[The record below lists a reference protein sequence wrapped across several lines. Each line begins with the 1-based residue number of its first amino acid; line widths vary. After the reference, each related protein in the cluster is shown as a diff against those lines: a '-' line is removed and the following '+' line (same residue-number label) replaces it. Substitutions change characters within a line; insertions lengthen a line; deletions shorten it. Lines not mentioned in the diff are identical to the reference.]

1 MADPGTF
8 VLATTNPNKA
18 REIREIFAACD
29 LGIEL
34 VDRPPGVGEVEET
47 EDTLL
52 GNARLKAR
60 ALVEATGLPAIAE
73 DTGIEVEALSG
84 APGVRS
90 ARYAGEPSDD
100 EANVDKVL
108 SELGPRV
115 GPAQRR
121 ARFVTVAVAM
131 WPDGR
136 ETTAEGTVEGW
147 IAGERRGRGGF
158 GYDPVFVPF
167 ESDGRTF
174 GELAEASPDFKNA
187 LSHRGR
193 AFRALA
199 DGLAANGSS
208 NTSPA
213 PAAPS
218 PPATDA
224 GPAAAAGSR
233 TERATGA
240 GTQPATGAGA
250 QPASPRRRWL
260 PRTVRHLAELLIVGF
275 IVEYFVVPQIGGTH
289 EALHVLASANPFL
302 PLAALVLEIFSLVAY
317 FEFTR
322 SLIPRESDPGL
333 ATLSRIQL
341 STLALSHC
349 VPGGNAVGYSLG
361 YRLLLRSGVS
371 TTDAGFALAT
381 QGLGSA
387 VVLNAIFL
395 LALIVSLPLYGFQV
409 AYLTVAII
417 GVLLMAFLAGLVVL
431 FTKGDE
437 RAAKLVRTIG
447 AKLPFLEPET
457 LPRLFARLVARVK
470 ELATDRRRLGE
481 SVFFASANWLFDM
494 ASLFVF
500 VGAFGRWVNPVAL
513 VIAYGVANIAA
524 AVPLTPG
531 GLGVVEA
538 TVSSILVGFGTPRTI
553 AIWGVIGWR
562 LVNFWLPIPVGGAA
576 YLSLKVHPPADNQAG
591 LAARRALWRGSMA
604 VGRRPVRP
612 GRSHPCSRC
621 PVPVHKHPR
630 GRRYRR
636 RPGTVIGPPC

>member
-1 MADPGTF
+1 VGEPGTF

-29 LGIEL
+29 PGIEL

-60 ALVEATGLPAIAE
+60 ALVEATGMPAIAE
-73 DTGIEVEALSG
+73 DTGIEVEALAG

-90 ARYAGEPSDD
+90 ARYAGEPSDE

-108 SELGPRV
+108 AELGPRV
-115 GPAQRR
+115 GPEQRR
-121 ARFVTVAVAM
+121 ARFVTVAIAM

-167 ESDGRTF
+167 EADGRTF
-174 GELAEASPDFKNA
+174 GELAEASPDAKNA

-199 DGLAANGSS
+199 SGLARE
-208 NTSPA
+208 
-213 PAAPS
+213 PS
-218 PPATDA
+218 
-224 GPAAAAGSR
+224 GNS
-233 TERATGA
+233 
-240 GTQPATGAGA
+240 
-250 QPASPRRRWL
+250 SPRSWSSLTSDAETADQAADEPGPEPADEPGPEPARRRRPWL

-302 PLAALVLEIFSLVAY
+302 PFASLVMESLSLIAY

-322 SLIPRESDPGL
+322 SLIPKDSDPGL
-333 ATLSRIQL
+333 VTLSRIQL

-395 LALIVSLPLYGFQV
+395 LALIVSLPLYGFQL
-409 AYLTVAII
+409 AYLLVAVI
-417 GVLLMAFLAGLVVL
+417 GVILMAFLAGLVVL
-431 FTKGDE
+431 FTKGDQ
-437 RAAKLVRTIG
+437 RAAKLVRAIG
-447 AKLPFLEPET
+447 ARLPFLEPET

-470 ELATDRRRLGE
+470 ELSTDRHQLGK

-494 ASLFVF
+494 GSLFLF

-513 VIAYGVANIAA
+513 IIAYGVANIAA
-524 AVPLTPG
+524 ALPITPG

-591 LAARRALWRGSMA
+591 LAARRALWRA
-604 VGRRPVRP
+604 RWRWVVELFGRDAPTPVVD
-612 GRSHPCSRC
+612 GRFPAM
-621 PVPVHKHPR
+621 
-630 GRRYRR
+630 
-636 RPGTVIGPPC
+636 GTLEDVDAPAPSSPAQGPP

>member
-1 MADPGTF
+1 MAEPGTF

-18 REIREIFAACD
+18 REIREIFASCD

-34 VDRPPGVGEVEET
+34 VDRPASVGEVEET
-47 EDTLL
+47 EETLL

-73 DTGIEVEALSG
+73 DTGMEVEALAG

-108 SELGPRV
+108 SELKPRV
-115 GPAQRR
+115 GPDQRR
-121 ARFVTVAVAM
+121 ARFVTVAGAM

-136 ETTAEGTVEGW
+136 ETIAEGSVEGW

-174 GELAEASPDFKNA
+174 GELAEVSPDAKNA

-193 AFRALA
+193 AFRSLA
-199 DGLAANGSS
+199 HRLASGTPLETETETEMETKAE
-208 NTSPA
+208 PA
-213 PAAPS
+213 
-218 PPATDA
+218 
-224 GPAAAAGSR
+224 GR
-233 TERATGA
+233 H
-240 GTQPATGAGA
+240 
-250 QPASPRRRWL
+250 RRWL

-275 IVEYFVVPQIGGTH
+275 IIEYFVVPQIGGTH
-289 EALHVLASANPFL
+289 EALHVLANANPFL
-302 PLAALVLEIFSLVAY
+302 PLAALVLEILSLVSY
-317 FEFTR
+317 FQFTR
-322 SLIPRESDPGL
+322 TLIPKESDPGL
-333 ATLSRIQL
+333 VTLSRIQL

-349 VPGGNAVGYSLG
+349 VPGGSAVGYSLG
-361 YRLLLRSGVS
+361 YRLLLRSGVN

-395 LALIVSLPLYGFQV
+395 LGLIVSIPLYGFQP

-417 GVLLMAFLAGLVVL
+417 GVLLLAFLAGLVVL

-437 RAAKLVRTIG
+437 RAARLVRTIG
-447 AKLPFLEPET
+447 AKVPFLEPET
-457 LPRLFARLVARVK
+457 LPRLFARLVERVK
-470 ELATDRRRLGE
+470 ELSTDRRRLGE
-481 SVFFASANWLFDM
+481 SVTFASANWLFDM
-494 ASLFVF
+494 GSLFVF

-524 AVPLTPG
+524 AIPLTPG

-538 TVSSILVGFGTPRTI
+538 TVSGILVGFGTPRTI

-576 YLSLKVHPPADNQAG
+576 YLSLKVHPPADDQAG
-591 LAARRALWRGSMA
+591 LAARRAIWRARWGW
-604 VGRRPVRP
+604 VVELFGRAAPTPVAS
-612 GRSHPCSRC
+612 GRFPSVSSLEDADAPA
-621 PVPVHKHPR
+621 PR
-630 GRRYRR
+630 A
-636 RPGTVIGPPC
+636 PL

>member
-1 MADPGTF
+1 MAEQGTF

-18 REIREIFAACD
+18 REIREIFASCD

-34 VDRPPGVGEVEET
+34 VDRPASVGEVEET
-47 EDTLL
+47 EQTLL

-73 DTGIEVEALSG
+73 DTGIEVEALAG

-108 SELGPRV
+108 SELKPRV
-115 GPAQRR
+115 GPDQRR

-136 ETTAEGTVEGW
+136 ETVAEGTVEGW
-147 IAGERRGRGGF
+147 IARERRGRGGF

-174 GELAEASPDFKNA
+174 GELAEASPEAKNV

-199 DGLAANGSS
+199 HRLSAGTDADVALE
-208 NTSPA
+208 
-213 PAAPS
+213 PAAK
-218 PPATDA
+218 
-224 GPAAAAGSR
+224 
-233 TERATGA
+233 
-240 GTQPATGAGA
+240 A
-250 QPASPRRRWL
+250 QPGGHRRWL

-289 EALHVLASANPFL
+289 EALHVLANANPFL
-302 PLAALVLEIFSLVAY
+302 PLAALVLEIFSLVSY
-317 FEFTR
+317 FQFTR
-322 SLIPRESDPGL
+322 SLIPKGSDPGL

-349 VPGGNAVGYSLG
+349 VPGGSAVGYSLG
-361 YRLLLRSGVS
+361 YRLLMRSGVS

-395 LALIVSLPLYGFQV
+395 LGLIVSIPLYGFQP

-417 GVLLMAFLAGLVVL
+417 GVLLLAFLAGLVVL

-437 RAAKLVRTIG
+437 RAARLVRTIG
-447 AKLPFLEPET
+447 AKVPFLEPET
-457 LPRLFARLVARVK
+457 LPRLFARLVERVK
-470 ELATDRRRLGE
+470 ELSTDRRRLGE
-481 SVFFASANWLFDM
+481 SVGFASANWLFDM
-494 ASLFVF
+494 GSLFLF

-524 AVPLTPG
+524 AIPLTPG

-538 TVSSILVGFGTPRTI
+538 TVSGILVGFGTPRTI

-591 LAARRALWRGSMA
+591 LAARRAVWRA
-604 VGRRPVRP
+604 RWRWVVDLFGRDAPTPVVP
-612 GRSHPCSRC
+612 GRFPSMGSLEDADT
-621 PVPVHKHPR
+621 PVPGAPS
-630 GRRYRR
+630 
-636 RPGTVIGPPC
+636 

>member
-1 MADPGTF
+1 VAEPGTF

-34 VDRPPGVGEVEET
+34 VDRPPGVGDVEET

-60 ALVEATGLPAIAE
+60 ALVQATGLPAIAE
-73 DTGIEVEALSG
+73 DTGIEVEALAG

-100 EANVDKVL
+100 DANVDKVL

-115 GPAQRR
+115 GPEQRR

-136 ETTAEGTVEGW
+136 ETSAEGTVEGW

-174 GELAEASPDFKNA
+174 GELAEASPDAKNA

-199 DGLAANGSS
+199 HGLAG
-208 NTSPA
+208 
-213 PAAPS
+213 
-218 PPATDA
+218 
-224 GPAAAAGSR
+224 
-233 TERATGA
+233 EGA
-240 GTQPATGAGA
+240 GGACPPPTPGPLPTSSEEPPPGTETSA
-250 QPASPRRRWL
+250 EPGERRRRWL
-260 PRTVRHLAELLIVGF
+260 PRTVRRLAELLIVGF

-302 PLAALVLEIFSLVAY
+302 PVAALVLEIFSLIAY
-317 FEFTR
+317 FELTR
-322 SLIPRESDPGL
+322 SLIPKETDPGL
-333 ATLSRIQL
+333 ATLSRIEL

-349 VPGGNAVGYSLG
+349 VPGGSAVGYSLG

-395 LALIVSLPLYGFQV
+395 LALIVSLPLYGFQL
-409 AYLTVAII
+409 AYLTVAVI
-417 GVLLMAFLAGLVVL
+417 GVLLMAFLAALIVL
-431 FTKGDE
+431 FTKGNE
-437 RAAKLVRTIG
+437 RAAKLVRAIG

-470 ELATDRRRLGE
+470 ELSTDRRRLAE
-481 SVFFASANWLFDM
+481 SVSFASANWLLDM

-524 AVPLTPG
+524 AIPLTPG

-591 LAARRALWRGSMA
+591 LAARRALWRARWQWVVDLFGRDAPTPVLDRRFPSMSNLEDA
-604 VGRRPVRP
+604 DTGAP
-612 GRSHPCSRC
+612 S
-621 PVPVHKHPR
+621 
-630 GRRYRR
+630 
-636 RPGTVIGPPC
+636 GPS

>member
-1 MADPGTF
+1 VADPGTF

-29 LGIEL
+29 LGTEL

-47 EDTLL
+47 EATLL

-60 ALVEATGLPAIAE
+60 ALVEATGMPAIAE
-73 DTGIEVEALSG
+73 DTGLEVEALAG

-115 GPAQRR
+115 GPEQRR

-147 IAGERRGRGGF
+147 IAKERRGRGGF

-199 DGLAANGSS
+199 DGLAADGSLGSS
-208 NTSPA
+208 PAGRLPTVPGA
-213 PAAPS
+213 PA
-218 PPATDA
+218 
-224 GPAAAAGSR
+224 R
-233 TERATGA
+233 
-240 GTQPATGAGA
+240 
-250 QPASPRRRWL
+250 RRRWL

-302 PLAALVLEIFSLVAY
+302 PIAALVFEVLSLVAY

-322 SLIPRESDPGL
+322 SLIPKETDPGL

-395 LALIVSLPLYGFQV
+395 VALIVSLPLYGFQV

-417 GVLLMAFLAGLVVL
+417 GVVLMAFLAGLVVL

-437 RAAKLVRTIG
+437 RAAKLVRAIG
-447 AKLPFLEPET
+447 TRLPFLEPET

-470 ELATDRRRLGE
+470 ELSTDRRRLGE
-481 SVFFASANWLFDM
+481 SVMFASANWLLDM
-494 ASLFVF
+494 SSLFVF

-576 YLSLKVHPPADNQAG
+576 YLSLKVHPPADDQAG
-591 LAARRALWRGSMA
+591 LAARRALWRA
-604 VGRRPVRP
+604 RWRWVVDLFGRDAPTPVVDARFP
-612 GRSHPCSRC
+612 PISTLGDAETTARS
-621 PVPVHKHPR
+621 
-630 GRRYRR
+630 
-636 RPGTVIGPPC
+636 GPS

>member
-1 MADPGTF
+1 MAETGTF

-18 REIREIFAACD
+18 REIREIFAVCD
-29 LGIEL
+29 PGIEL
-34 VDRPPGVGEVEET
+34 VDRPPGVGEIEET

-73 DTGIEVEALSG
+73 DTGIEVEALAG

-90 ARYAGEPSDD
+90 ARYAGEPSNE

-108 SELGPRV
+108 AELGPRV
-115 GPAQRR
+115 GPEQRR

-136 ETTAEGTVEGW
+136 EASAEGTVEGW

-167 ESDGRTF
+167 EADGRTF
-174 GELAEASPDFKNA
+174 GELAEASPDAKNA

-199 DGLAANGSS
+199 SGLAGNARGNLSPSS
-208 NTSPA
+208 LSPA
-213 PAAPS
+213 P
-218 PPATDA
+218 PAEPT
-224 GPAAAAGSR
+224 SR
-233 TERATGA
+233 AR
-240 GTQPATGAGA
+240 P
-250 QPASPRRRWL
+250 WL
-260 PRTVRHLAELLIVGF
+260 PRTVRHLAELLIIFF
-275 IVEYFVVPQIGGTH
+275 IVEYFLVPQIGGTH
-289 EALHVLASANPFL
+289 EALHVLAGANPFL
-302 PLAALVLEIFSLVAY
+302 PFAALVLEVLSLVSY

-322 SLIPRESDPGL
+322 SLIPKETDPGL

-395 LALIVSLPLYGFQV
+395 VALIVSLPLYGFQL
-409 AYLTVAII
+409 AYLFVAVI
-417 GVLLMAFLAGLVVL
+417 GVVLMAFLAGLVVL
-431 FTKGDE
+431 FTKGDQ
-437 RAAKLVRTIG
+437 RAAKLVRAIG

-470 ELATDRRRLGE
+470 DLSTDRRQLGK
-481 SVFFASANWLFDM
+481 SVFFASANWLFDVG
-494 ASLFVF
+494 SLFLF

-513 VIAYGVANIAA
+513 LIAYGVANIAA
-524 AVPLTPG
+524 ALPITPG

-576 YLSLKVHPPADNQAG
+576 YLSLKVHPPAGNQAG
-591 LAARRALWRGSMA
+591 LAARRALWRA
-604 VGRRPVRP
+604 RWRWVVELFGRDAPTPVVDGRFPPISTLEQADAPAAP
-612 GRSHPCSRC
+612 GPAQA
-621 PVPVHKHPR
+621 
-630 GRRYRR
+630 
-636 RPGTVIGPPC
+636 PPC

>member
-1 MADPGTF
+1 MAEPGTF

-34 VDRPPGVGEVEET
+34 VDRPPGVGDVEET

-60 ALVEATGLPAIAE
+60 ALVQATGLPAIAE
-73 DTGIEVEALSG
+73 DTGIEVEALAG

-100 EANVDKVL
+100 DANVDKVL
-108 SELGPRV
+108 SELRPRV
-115 GPAQRR
+115 GAEQRR

-136 ETTAEGTVEGW
+136 ETSAEGTVEGW

-174 GELAEASPDFKNA
+174 GELAEASPEAKNA

-199 DGLAANGSS
+199 RGLAGEGSRDHR
-208 NTSPA
+208 PA
-213 PAAPS
+213 SSEGP
-218 PPATDA
+218 PPA
-224 GPAAAAGSR
+224 
-233 TERATGA
+233 
-240 GTQPATGAGA
+240 PATGAAPGA
-250 QPASPRRRWL
+250 EAGAEPGAEPVPEPDERHRRWL
-260 PRTVRHLAELLIVGF
+260 PRTVRHLAEVLVVGF

-302 PLAALVLEIFSLVAY
+302 PLAALVLEIFSLIAY
-317 FEFTR
+317 FQFTR
-322 SLIPRESDPGL
+322 SLIPKDSDPGL
-333 ATLSRIQL
+333 ATLSRIEL

-349 VPGGNAVGYSLG
+349 VPGGSAVGYSLG

-417 GVLLMAFLAGLVVL
+417 GVLLMAFLGGLIVL

-437 RAAKLVRTIG
+437 RAAKLVRAIG
-447 AKLPFLEPET
+447 TKLPFLEPET

-470 ELATDRRRLGE
+470 ELSTDRRRLAE
-481 SVFFASANWLFDM
+481 SVSFASANWLLDM

-524 AVPLTPG
+524 AIPLTPG

-538 TVSSILVGFGTPRTI
+538 TVSGILVGFGTPRTI

-591 LAARRALWRGSMA
+591 LAARRALWRA
-604 VGRRPVRP
+604 RWQWVVDLFGRDAPTPVVDHRFP
-612 GRSHPCSRC
+612 SISNLEDDADTPAPS
-621 PVPVHKHPR
+621 
-630 GRRYRR
+630 
-636 RPGTVIGPPC
+636 GPS

>member
-1 MADPGTF
+1 VAEQGTF

-34 VDRPPGVGEVEET
+34 VDRPPSVGEVEET
-47 EDTLL
+47 EETLL

-73 DTGIEVEALSG
+73 DTGIEVEALAG

-90 ARYAGEPSDD
+90 ARYAGEPADD

-108 SELGPRV
+108 SELEPRV
-115 GPAQRR
+115 GPEQRK

-136 ETTAEGTVEGW
+136 EATAEGSVEGW

-174 GELAEASPDFKNA
+174 GELAEVSPDAKNA

-199 DGLAANGSS
+199 HRLGSGAPGLADLG
-208 NTSPA
+208 TGPG
-213 PAAPS
+213 
-218 PPATDA
+218 PATDA
-224 GPAAAAGSR
+224 RPA
-233 TERATGA
+233 RA
-240 GTQPATGAGA
+240 
-250 QPASPRRRWL
+250 RRPWL

-302 PLAALVLEIFSLVAY
+302 PLAALVLEILALVSY
-317 FEFTR
+317 FQFTR
-322 SLIPRESDPGL
+322 TLIPKESDPGL

-349 VPGGNAVGYSLG
+349 VPGGSAVGYSLG

-395 LALIVSLPLYGFQV
+395 LALIVSIPLYGFQP

-417 GVLLMAFLAGLVVL
+417 GVLLLAFLAGLVVL

-437 RAAKLVRTIG
+437 RAARLVRTIG
-447 AKLPFLEPET
+447 AKVPFLEPET
-457 LPRLFARLVARVK
+457 LPRLFARLVERVR
-470 ELATDRRRLGE
+470 ELSTDRRRLGE
-481 SVFFASANWLFDM
+481 SVTFASTNWLFDM

-513 VIAYGVANIAA
+513 VIAYGAANIAA
-524 AVPLTPG
+524 AIPLTPG

-538 TVSSILVGFGTPRTI
+538 TVSGILVGFGTPRTI

-591 LAARRALWRGSMA
+591 LAARRAVWRA
-604 VGRRPVRP
+604 RWRWVVDLFGRDAPTPVVH
-612 GRSHPCSRC
+612 GRFPSVSSLDDADTPT
-621 PVPVHKHPR
+621 PR
-630 GRRYRR
+630 A
-636 RPGTVIGPPC
+636 PL

>member
-1 MADPGTF
+1 MHEDRLSVAEPGTF
-8 VLATTNPNKA
+8 VLATANPNKA
-18 REIREIFAACD
+18 REIREIFAACE

-34 VDRPPGVGEVEET
+34 VERPPGVGEVEET

-60 ALVEATGLPAIAE
+60 ALVQATGMPAIAE
-73 DTGIEVEALSG
+73 DTGIEVEALAG

-90 ARYAGEPSDD
+90 ARYAGEPSDE

-108 SELGPRV
+108 AELGTRV
-115 GPAQRR
+115 GPEQRR

-136 ETTAEGTVEGW
+136 ETSAEGTVEGW

-174 GELAEASPDFKNA
+174 GELAEASPEAKNA

-199 DGLAANGSS
+199 SGLAGETSRGSR
-208 NTSPA
+208 PA
-213 PAAPS
+213 PVPPSSPGAEPALAPGAAP
-218 PPATDA
+218 T
-224 GPAAAAGSR
+224 G
-233 TERATGA
+233 RAR
-240 GTQPATGAGA
+240 P
-250 QPASPRRRWL
+250 WL

-302 PLAALVLEIFSLVAY
+302 PVAALLLEICSLVAY
-317 FEFTR
+317 FELTR
-322 SLIPRESDPGL
+322 SLIPKESDPGL

-387 VVLNAIFL
+387 VVLNAIFMV
-395 LALIVSLPLYGFQV
+395 ALIVSLPLYGFQL
-409 AYLTVAII
+409 AYLFVAVI

-431 FTKGDE
+431 FTKGDQ
-437 RAAKLVRTIG
+437 RAGKLVRAIG
-447 AKLPFLEPET
+447 AKLPFVEPET

-470 ELATDRRRLGE
+470 DLSTDRRQLGE

-513 VIAYGVANIAA
+513 IIAYGVANIAA
-524 AVPLTPG
+524 VLPITPG

-591 LAARRALWRGSMA
+591 LAARRAVWRA
-604 VGRRPVRP
+604 RWRWVVELFGRDAPTPVVDGRFPSISTLEGADRPASP
-612 GRSHPCSRC
+612 
-621 PVPVHKHPR
+621 
-630 GRRYRR
+630 
-636 RPGTVIGPPC
+636 GPP